1 MKNYPF
7 VEPTFAARTHQLAI
21 CQSIYDANA
30 FNIQNWKN
38 GFPVDYD
45 MLPELVTKFLNLL
58 EEKQVDFAIVG
69 GIAYL
74 AYIQDRNT
82 KDLDI
87 LLSVQELEKIIDYV
101 EVTNKDVNF
110 TNANFGG
117 LKIDFLKTSISIFK
131 YVKDHETTRYDF
143 EEGLYPVAT
152 INGLILMR
160 FDAIIDLYRKDD
172 FIKAARFECDTQFLI
187 KNYKVDWEHIWKVSE
202 NFFTERQI
210 IEFKKMV
217 AKWQK
222 PRRNPFKKAD
232 NFLVAESDQYN
243 SVG

>member
-1 MKNYPF
+1 MRNYPF
-7 VEPTFAARTHQLAI
+7 IEPTFAPRTHQLAI

-38 GFPVDYD
+38 GFPIDYD
-45 MLPELVTKFLNLL
+45 MLPELVIKFLNLL

-87 LLSVQELEKIIDYV
+87 LISVKELDKIIDYV

-110 TNANFGG
+110 TNALFEGMRV
-117 LKIDFLKTSISIFK
+117 DFLKTSNSIFE
-131 YVKDHETTRYDF
+131 YVKKHETTEYNF
-143 EEGLYPVAT
+143 EEGLFPVAT

-160 FDAIIDLYRKDD
+160 FDAIIDLYQKGNFNKIIFYERDLQVL
-172 FIKAARFECDTQFLI
+172 TL
-187 KNYKVDWEHIWKVSE
+187 NYEIDWDHIWKISKK
-202 NFFTERQI
+202 FFTNGQI
-210 IEFKKMV
+210 AEFQKMV
-217 AKWQK
+217 AEWKK
-222 PRRNPFKKAD
+222 PRENPFL
-232 NFLVAESDQYN
+232 N
-243 SVG
+243 

>member
-7 VEPTFAARTHQLAI
+7 IEPTFTARTHQLAI

-30 FNIQNWKN
+30 FNIQNWRD
-38 GFPVDYD
+38 GFPIDYD

-87 LLSVQELEKIIDYV
+87 LISVTELDKILDHV

-110 TNANFGG
+110 TNAVFEGMR
-117 LKIDFLKTSISIFK
+117 IDFLKTSNSIFE
-131 YVKDHETTRYDF
+131 YVKEHETTEYDF
-143 EEGLYPVAT
+143 EEGLYPIAT
-152 INGLILMR
+152 VNGLILMR
-160 FDAIIDLYRKDD
+160 FDAIIDLYQKGNFNKILFYERDLQVLT
-172 FIKAARFECDTQFLI
+172 I
-187 KNYKVDWEHIWKVSE
+187 NYEIDWEHIWKISQK
-202 NFFTERQI
+202 FFTTGQI
-210 IEFKKMV
+210 AEFQKMI
-217 AKWQK
+217 AEWQK
-222 PRRNPFKKAD
+222 PRKNPFL
-232 NFLVAESDQYN
+232 N
-243 SVG
+243 

>member
-1 MKNYPF
+1 MRNYPF
-7 VEPTFAARTHQLAI
+7 IEPTFAARTHQLAI

-30 FNIQNWKN
+30 FNIQNWRD
-38 GFPVDYD
+38 GFPIDYD

-87 LLSVQELEKIIDYV
+87 LISVKELDKIIDYV

-110 TNANFGG
+110 TNAIFEGMRV
-117 LKIDFLKTSISIFK
+117 DFLKTSNAVFE
-131 YVKDHETTRYDF
+131 YVKTHEITKYNF
-143 EEGLYPVAT
+143 QEGLYPVAT

-160 FDAIIDLYRKDD
+160 FDAIIDLYQKG
-172 FIKAARFECDTQFLI
+172 RFDKIDRYEWDLSRLTRNFEI
-187 KNYKVDWEHIWKVSE
+187 DWEHIWKVSKK
-202 NFFTERQI
+202 FFTDGQI
-210 IEFKKMV
+210 AEFQKMV
-217 AKWQK
+217 AEWQK
-222 PRRNPFKKAD
+222 PRKNPFL
-232 NFLVAESDQYN
+232 N
-243 SVG
+243 

>member
-1 MKNYPF
+1 MRNYPF

-38 GFPVDYD
+38 GFPIDYD

-87 LLSVQELEKIIDYV
+87 LLSVTELEKIIDDV
-101 EVTNKDVNF
+101 EIINQD
-110 TNANFGG
+110 ANFANAIFEGMRV
-117 LKIDFLKTSISIFK
+117 DFLKTSNAIFE
-131 YVKDHETTRYDF
+131 YVKEYETTNYDF
-143 EEGLYPVAT
+143 EEGLYPIAT
-152 INGLILMR
+152 ITGLILMR
-160 FDAIIDLYRKDD
+160 FDAIIDLYQKGKFNKIIRYESDL
-172 FIKAARFECDTQFLI
+172 QFLTI
-187 KNYKVDWEHIWKVSE
+187 NFEVDWKHIWKISE
-202 NFFTERQI
+202 KFFTNGQI
-210 IEFKKMV
+210 AEFQKMIV
-217 AKWQK
+217 EWQK
-222 PRRNPFKKAD
+222 PRENPFL
-232 NFLVAESDQYN
+232 N
-243 SVG
+243 